1 MAEVH
6 ACPGCGTEMLT
17 AYWLCNLCAD
27 AIPDPLIVEI
37 GTALDDG
44 RDVDAAYGINQAA
57 DLIEQE

>member
-37 GTALDDG
+37 GTA
-44 RDVDAAYGINQAA
+44 
-57 DLIEQE
+57 